1 MMSPV
6 RNVCFSS
13 QRSISFPDLKSFNQ
27 VPKWV
32 EDVRA
37 ERGNEA
43 IIVLVGNK
51 TDMVDRRRDLQITIC
66 NVIARF

>member
-13 QRSISFPDLKSFNQ
+13 QRSTSFPDLSSFNQ
-27 VPKWV
+27 ITKWV